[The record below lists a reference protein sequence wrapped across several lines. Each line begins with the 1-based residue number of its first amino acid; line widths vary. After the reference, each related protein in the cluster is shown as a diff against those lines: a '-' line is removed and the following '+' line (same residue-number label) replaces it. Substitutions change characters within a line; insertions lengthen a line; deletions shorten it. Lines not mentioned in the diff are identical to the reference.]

1 LEKDEGKYDASKKIA
16 DDESPLKMFLLAH
29 EGMLNR
35 KHNEQ
40 LDVFQNLSEQLGL
53 SEEKAIKH
61 NNKHYGYSNQTER
74 VAWKPSKD
82 LKPTFNL
89 PKMIKEANKRYEL
102 FQYVDDSNFRWEWSK
117 EFTERILN
125 YVNMVD
131 ATYVIRGLNED
142 NIFEEADKV
151 KEVEEIA

>member
-1 LEKDEGKYDASKKIA
+1 
-16 DDESPLKMFLLAH
+16 
-29 EGMLNR
+29 
-35 KHNEQ
+35 
-40 LDVFQNLSEQLGL
+40 
-53 SEEKAIKH
+53 
-61 NNKHYGYSNQTER
+61 
-74 VAWKPSKD
+74 
-82 LKPTFNL
+82 
-89 PKMIKEANKRYEL
+89 MIKEANKRYEL

>member
-1 LEKDEGKYDASKKIA
+1 
-16 DDESPLKMFLLAH
+16 
-29 EGMLNR
+29 
-35 KHNEQ
+35 
-40 LDVFQNLSEQLGL
+40 LGL
-53 SEEKAIKH
+53 SKEKEVKS
-61 NNKHYGYSNQTER
+61 NSNKHHYGRYERTER

-102 FQYVDDSNFRWEWSK
+102 FKYIDDSNFRWEWSK
-117 EFTERILN
+117 EFTEKILN

-131 ATYVIRGLNED
+131 ATYVIRGLD